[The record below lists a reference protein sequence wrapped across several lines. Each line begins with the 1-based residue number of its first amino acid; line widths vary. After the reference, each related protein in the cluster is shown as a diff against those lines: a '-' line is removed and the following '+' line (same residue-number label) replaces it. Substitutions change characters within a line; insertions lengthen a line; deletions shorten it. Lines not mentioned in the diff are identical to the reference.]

1 MKIIIKGCPK
11 TKKNH
16 SQIIKNGNK
25 RMIIPSKQ
33 YKSFEENFL
42 ADCMEQKAWNKNID
56 YPIEV
61 KCLYYMD
68 TKRRV
73 DLTNLLSATDDALQT
88 AKVIVDDCSSI
99 VVSHDGSRVLYDK
112 DNPRTE
118 IYIEPYKEKLE
129 TS

>member
-1 MKIIIKGCPK
+1 MQNLKIIIHGYPK

-16 SQIIKNGNK
+16 SQIIKAGNK
-25 RMIIPSKQ
+25 RMVIPSKPYQ
-33 YKSFEENFL
+33 AFEESFL

-56 YPIEV
+56 YPVEI

-88 AKVIVDDCSSI
+88 ANVIVDDCSTI

-112 DNPRTE
+112 NNPRTE
-118 IYIEPYKEKLE
+118 IYIKPYVE
-129 TS
+129 

>member
-1 MKIIIKGCPK
+1 
-11 TKKNH
+11 
-16 SQIIKNGNK
+16 
-25 RMIIPSKQ
+25 
-33 YKSFEENFL
+33 
-42 ADCMEQKAWNKNID
+42 
-56 YPIEV
+56 
-61 KCLYYMD
+61 MD

>member
-1 MKIIIKGCPK
+1 MQNLKIIIHGCPK

-16 SQIIKNGNK
+16 SQIIKAGNK
-25 RMIIPSKQ
+25 RMVIPSKQ
-33 YKSFEENFL
+33 YQAFEESFL

-56 YPIEV
+56 DPVEI

-88 AKVIVDDCSSI
+88 ANVIVDDCSTI

-112 DNPRTE
+112 NNPRTE
-118 IYIEPYKEKLE
+118 IYIKPYVE
-129 TS
+129 

>member
-42 ADCMEQKAWNKNID
+42 ADCMEQKA
-56 YPIEV
+56 
-61 KCLYYMD
+61 
-68 TKRRV
+68 
-73 DLTNLLSATDDALQT
+73 
-88 AKVIVDDCSSI
+88 
-99 VVSHDGSRVLYDK
+99 
-112 DNPRTE
+112 
-118 IYIEPYKEKLE
+118 
-129 TS
+129 